1 MSSGTGLIVVA
12 IVAAALSHQ
21 APTDYRDRVAKFRQ
35 GSAAELTGDNGWL
48 SVVGLCWLQDGQTVG
63 FALDAKGHPVIPCP
77 PSRTA
82 LGGFTRSGD
91 KVTLNLTS
99 GSDATVNGQP
109 AQSGPLAS
117 DSDKLVVGNV
127 TMVVIR
133 RGARVGIRVF
143 DGQSEARKEFKG
155 QKWFP
160 VDPAYCI
167 QAKYIA
173 YDKPKSMPITNVLGD
188 TQPVPNPG
196 YVEFTLHGKTC
207 RLEAQDAGSGFFFN
221 FSDLTTGKSTYPAG
235 RFLDAPKPVNG
246 FVTLDFNEATNPPCA
261 FTAFATCPLP
271 PSANALKVEVKAG
284 EKTHHPK
291 G

>member
-1 MSSGTGLIVVA
+1 MGSGTSLLLFGI
-12 IVAAALSHQ
+12 AATAFCAQ
-21 APTDYRDRVAKFRQ
+21 APTDYRDKVAKFRQ
-35 GSAAELTGDNGWL
+35 SSAAELTGDSGWL

-63 FALDAKGHPVIPCP
+63 FDLDPKGHPVISSPQ
-77 PSRTA
+77 SQSNFR
-82 LGGFTRSGD
+82 GFTRKGD
-91 KVTLNLTS
+91 QVMLNITPS
-99 GSDATVNGQP
+99 SNVTVNGKLAQP
-109 AQSGPLAS
+109 GPLAP
-117 DSDKLVVGNV
+117 DSDKVVVGNA
-127 TMVVIR
+127 TMMVIR

-143 DGQSEARKEFKG
+143 DSQSEARKEFKG

-160 VDPAYCI
+160 IHPAYCI
-167 QAKYIA
+167 QAKYVA
-173 YDKPKSMPITNVLGD
+173 YDKPRSMPITNVLGD
-188 TQPVPNPG
+188 TQPVSNPG

-207 RLEAQDAGSGFFFN
+207 RLEAQDAGNGFFFN

-271 PSANALKVEVKAG
+271 PAANALKVEVKAG

-291 G
+291 E